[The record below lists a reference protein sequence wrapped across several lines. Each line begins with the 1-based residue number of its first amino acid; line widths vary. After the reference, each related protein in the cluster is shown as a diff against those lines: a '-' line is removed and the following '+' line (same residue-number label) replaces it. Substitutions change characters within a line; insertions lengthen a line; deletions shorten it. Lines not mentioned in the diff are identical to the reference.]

1 MKYIKNYADQAAYDA
16 DQTRPTDASVVSLI
30 QASKNVRY
38 NGVNFVAEVDYASQG
53 DTVVYDIIDERPKVV
68 KLGTLKLPLPERYI
82 ISGTVA
88 SVSNEFV
95 DMIAN
100 QQFSDQWGAPKL
112 MRLTGLTPSNFTIT
126 INSTVT
132 PVIDYL
138 TTDSLSDLAAKIQAA
153 IQTVMTA
160 HAAGWTAFAYLD
172 TIIVRQNSYTPN
184 VTSLT
189 CSDANVA
196 IEFLNENYQTATSGL
211 LNNSTQIFRND
222 GSVTTWAGCHLD
234 KFIEYYS
241 VNGEDVTGREVGV
254 GNVIR
259 ESRFNMTDNPLLFAY
274 YGTYRNYVADKMGR
288 YPYGKGIMND
298 QSGKENTRIL
308 AEVTYID
315 HEGVIR
321 PAYPAASRANDYG
334 IEGTPFGPGEWWL
347 SSTPEWMPL
356 MRGITYRFNQYPL
369 DPISRGLRD
378 VGAPY
383 IDPNTYY
390 WMSSE
395 YGGLN
400 AWAYHGPNGRMN
412 ANSKDNALTVR
423 PVTAFRKK
431 NI

>member
-1 MKYIKNYADQAAYDA
+1 MKYIKNYENKVAYDA
-16 DQTRPTDASVVSLI
+16 DTTRPLDKSVVSLI
-30 QASKNVRY
+30 KDSSKVIYEGVNIITESGYASK
-38 NGVNFVAEVDYASQG
+38 G

-88 SVSNEFV
+88 SVSNVFV
-95 DMIAN
+95 DMIAS

-112 MRLTGLTPSNFTIT
+112 IRLTGFVYGNFTIT

-138 TTDSLSDLAAKIQAA
+138 ATDSLSDLATKIQAA
-153 IQTVMTA
+153 IQTVMTT
-160 HAAGWTAFAYLD
+160 HAAGWAAFAYQD
-172 TIIVRQNSYTPN
+172 SIIVRQNSYTPN

-189 CSDANVA
+189 CSEVNVA

-211 LNNSTQIFRND
+211 LSNSTQIFRND

-241 VNGEDVTGREVGV
+241 VNGEDVTGREIGV

-369 DPISRGLRD
+369 DLISRGLRD

-390 WMSSE
+390 WVSSE
-395 YGGLN
+395 YSGSY
-400 AWAYHGPNGRMN
+400 AWYYHGATGRMN
-412 ANSKDNALTVR
+412 VLSKSNTFSVR
-423 PVTAFRKK
+423 PVSRFSKFF
-431 NI
+431 

>member
-1 MKYIKNYADQAAYDA
+1 MKYIKNYENKVAHDA
-16 DQTRPTDASVVSLI
+16 DTTRPLDKSVVSLI
-30 QASKNVRY
+30 KDSSKVIYEGVNIITESGYASK
-38 NGVNFVAEVDYASQG
+38 G
-53 DTVVYDIIDERPKVV
+53 DTVVHDIIDERPKVV
-68 KLGTLKLPLPERYI
+68 KLGTLKLPIPSRYI
-82 ISGTVA
+82 IVGTVA

-112 MRLTGLTPSNFTIT
+112 MRLTGFTPSNFTMI

-138 TTDSLSDLAAKIQAA
+138 TTDSLSDLATKIQAA
-153 IQTVMTA
+153 IQTVMTT
-160 HAAGWTAFAYLD
+160 HAAGWTAFAYLN

-259 ESRFNMTDNPLLFAY
+259 ESRFNMTDNPLLVAY

-298 QSGKENTRIL
+298 VSGKENTRIL

-356 MRGITYRFNQYPL
+356 MGGITYRLSQYPL

-390 WMSSE
+390 WASSE
-395 YGGLN
+395 YSGYYAGTYLGAFGLMTVYYKFN
-400 AWAYHGPNGRMN
+400 TY
-412 ANSKDNALTVR
+412 SVR
-423 PVTAFRKK
+423 PVSRFSK
-431 NI
+431 IF